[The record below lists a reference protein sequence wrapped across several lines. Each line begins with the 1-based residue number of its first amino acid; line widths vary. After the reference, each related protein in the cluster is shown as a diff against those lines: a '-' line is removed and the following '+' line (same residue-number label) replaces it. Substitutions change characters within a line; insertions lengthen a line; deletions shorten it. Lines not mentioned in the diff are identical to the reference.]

1 MITTNNHNHMEEALM
16 ASQQPPAS
24 IRRGQS
30 PAQASD
36 PARRKVYKGQRG
48 WDYRKLD
55 FSAIDHPAVAQDE
68 LLFYLLMCGSFVEIM
83 SDLYT
88 SNLVRYYEGEA
99 DLLQWLQQTWEPEE
113 IQHGQA
119 LRAYVQAVWPQVDW
133 QQAFDGFCAEY
144 APLCNDANL
153 EPSKALEMAARCIV
167 ETGTSSF
174 YRALFNYATEPVLCQ
189 LLANIKADEVRH
201 FKYFYS
207 FFQRFNQREGNSPR
221 RVAAVLWR
229 RIREIRNED
238 TKLAYKYAYRARCG
252 HDMSP
257 GDFERFHAQMRRW
270 AKQHYPYRMAFEMA
284 TQPLPLP
291 QGLKRLMT
299 RPAVALLRAAAL

>member
-1 MITTNNHNHMEEALM
+1 M
-16 ASQQPPAS
+16 ATQQPLLGSGHPSAAPP
-24 IRRGQS
+24 GN
-30 PAQASD
+30 QA
-36 PARRKVYKGQRG
+36 ARRKVYKGQRG

-55 FSAIDHPAVAQDE
+55 FAAIDRSAVAHDE

-88 SNLVRYYEGEA
+88 SNLVRYYEGETE
-99 DLLQWLQQTWEPEE
+99 LLQWLEQTWEPEE
-113 IQHGQA
+113 VQHGQA
-119 LRAYVQAVWPQVDW
+119 LRAYVQAVWSQVDW
-133 QQAFDGFCAEY
+133 QQVFAGFRAEY

-167 ETGTSSF
+167 ETCTSSF

-201 FKYFYS
+201 FKYFYA
-207 FFQRFNQREGNSPR
+207 FFQRFNQREGNSSR

-229 RIREIRNED
+229 RIREVRNED
-238 TKLAYKYAYRARCG
+238 TRLAYKHAYRARYG
-252 HDMSP
+252 HDMPP
-257 GDFERFHAQMRRW
+257 GDFERFYGEVRRW
-270 AKQHYPYRMAFEMA
+270 ARQYYPYRMAFEMA

-291 QGLKRLMT
+291 QGLKRWLT
-299 RPAVALLRAAAL
+299 RPAVALLRATAP